1 MIRYLLDTNA
11 LIEMLRDRRGPVA
24 MRANRHRVEEIGVP
38 MIGLHEL
45 YFGAY
50 NSSQVTTSLGVVDA
64 LLFPMVP
71 FERDDARTAGE
82 IRVLLRRSGL
92 SIGHYDILIA
102 GQALSR
108 GLTMVTHNVREFG
121 RVPGLKLEDWE

>member
-1 MIRYLLDTNA
+1 
-11 LIEMLRDRRGPVA
+11 
-24 MRANRHRVEEIGVP
+24 

-50 NSSQVTTSLGVVDA
+50 NSSRVDESVSVVDA
-64 LLFPMVP
+64 LLCPIIP
-71 FERDDARTAGE
+71 FERDDARKAGE
-82 IRVLLRRSGL
+82 IRVLLRRMGL

-108 GLTMVTHNVREFG
+108 GLIMVTHNVREFEL
-121 RVPGLKLEDWE
+121 VPGLKVEDWQV